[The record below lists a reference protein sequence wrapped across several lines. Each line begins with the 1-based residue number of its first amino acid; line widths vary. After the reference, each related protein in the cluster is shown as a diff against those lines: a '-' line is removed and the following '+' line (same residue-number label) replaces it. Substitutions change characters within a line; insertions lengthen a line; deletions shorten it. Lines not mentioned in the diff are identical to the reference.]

1 MFDKYKDQEIELL
14 DEDFDSN
21 DDVEDI
27 DTDEHFLNYEDP
39 EWVHDSYRWTEEEK
53 QESDKKVVS
62 TKEMPF

>member
-27 DTDEHFLNYEDP
+27 DLELDDLRKLDLKIKF
-39 EWVHDSYRWTEEEK
+39 
-53 QESDKKVVS
+53 KKLS
-62 TKEMPF
+62 I